1 MVQRFFTAQPIK
13 HNANFILTQLLTM
26 HNYSSILC
34 SIKQDNHE
42 ATGKAE
48 MRDAEILERMSN
60 EMGKMENYLKDTK
73 IYLLLN

>member
-1 MVQRFFTAQPIK
+1 
-13 HNANFILTQLLTM
+13 M
-26 HNYSSILC
+26 HNYSYILC

-60 EMGKMENYLKDTK
+60 EMGNMENYLKDTK